1 MPKKV
6 KSYEELLNLY
16 PGLDPDRAVDR
27 LLSFGPAAAP
37 IPILFSGSWVSRTSG
52 FTTVPGLNGGRPAA
66 YFPVELETREL
77 YGSLPTVG
85 GRGRASSSAP
95 VKTSSGG
102 KGKIEMKPAD
112 SGGYVSCG
120 RVIVMFDSNNK
131 YWPVL
136 PAALALAGV
145 IVFIFATFGPP
156 ASSSGFVTTL
166 KGFLQVVAPEYV
178 NNKAHYKALP
188 GPGSWLM
195 GFISGHG
202 PGRSG
207 RRIHLPP
214 GNPVGAPYLGTS
226 ASVPGKW
233 RRYLGAFIGG
243 FLILFASR
251 LAGGCTLGL
260 FISGGVQLGLSGLYF
275 GLIIFGT
282 AMITARLLFAK
293 GARGGK

>member
-1 MPKKV
+1 
-6 KSYEELLNLY
+6 
-16 PGLDPDRAVDR
+16 
-27 LLSFGPAAAP
+27 
-37 IPILFSGSWVSRTSG
+37 
-52 FTTVPGLNGGRPAA
+52 
-66 YFPVELETREL
+66 
-77 YGSLPTVG
+77 
-85 GRGRASSSAP
+85 
-95 VKTSSGG
+95 
-102 KGKIEMKPAD
+102 
-112 SGGYVSCG
+112 
-120 RVIVMFDSNNK
+120 MFDSNNK

-195 GFISGHG
+195 GFILGMALGGLVGGFTSRREI
-202 PGRSG
+202 RSVP
-207 RRIHLPP
+207 RIWEQRF
-214 GNPVGAPYLGTS
+214 G
-226 ASVPGKW
+226 PGKW